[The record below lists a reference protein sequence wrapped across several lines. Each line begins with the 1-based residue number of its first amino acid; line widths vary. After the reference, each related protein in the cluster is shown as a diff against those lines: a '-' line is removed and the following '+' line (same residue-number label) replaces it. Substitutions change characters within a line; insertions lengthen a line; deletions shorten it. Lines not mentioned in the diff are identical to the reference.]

1 MDSGCLLL
9 GLGAIAVG
17 CVNLF
22 FPQAVFFLQEG
33 WKFRDVKPSDL
44 FIMLTQ
50 MAGLA
55 FLFGGAII
63 LGVCLLR

>member
-1 MDSGCLLL
+1 MTKGCLLL
-9 GLGAIAVG
+9 GFGAIAVG

-22 FPQAVFFLQEG
+22 FPHAVFFLQEG

-50 MAGLA
+50 MVGLVFA
-55 FLFGGAII
+55 FVGAVI

>member
-1 MDSGCLLL
+1 MTKGCLLL
-9 GLGAIAVG
+9 GFGAIVVG

-22 FPQAVFFLQEG
+22 YPQAVFFLQEG
-33 WKFRDVKPSDL
+33 WKFQDVKPSNL

-50 MAGLA
+50 MAGLVFA
-55 FLFGGAII
+55 FVGAVI